1 MKCKIMLW
9 AVGWLFMSFTG
20 IIYASEI
27 EARSRIAKVTLY
39 PDSALVSRQA
49 GLKLNPGRQ
58 RIVFADIIPEVDEDS
73 LRASFQ
79 GNAQVKLFGARL
91 RKEFLREDPSERIKE
106 LESQIKEL
114 EDQKKKTEYDKEIL
128 NKEKQFLDSVRLFSE
143 AQLPKDLVTKIPQ
156 PQELEGLMKFLDA
169 KWKENYSGYIDCEF
183 KVREIVNKIDVL
195 RRELSQMSGPRQKLK
210 RSIEVDLEVIKDGGG
225 ELALSYLVRG
235 GSWQPVYEARADFEK
250 SEVELVSNAIVK
262 QNTGED
268 WQDVEMVLSTAKP
281 LAGGNMPYVSPW
293 LIRPYQPPMEY
304 AKERKIS
311 NMKVE
316 MSAAL
321 QFAAFDSEMDKD
333 GAAGM
338 TVSYSQAEEKGV
350 AVTYALNEKA
360 SVKSD
365 GSEHKLSVS
374 SQALAARFEYSACP
388 RAISSAYL
396 GSRVVNAPDLQL
408 LAGRVN
414 VFLGGDFTGTANIPG
429 VGPAEEFD
437 LYLGADENVK
447 IKREQIERK
456 VDETLIGNITSST
469 KRTVFKYKLTVE
481 NYKSKKIPVKLFEA
495 IPVSEDDRIKIKMGQ
510 VSLEP
515 KQKDWQDRKGVWLWE
530 LELEPRAKQ
539 EVMYSY
545 TIEHPRDMRV
555 EGL

>member
-1 MKCKIMLW
+1 MRYKSMLW

-27 EARSRIAKVTLY
+27 EAHSRISRVTLY
-39 PDSALVSRQA
+39 SETALVSRQA
-49 GLKLNPGRQ
+49 DLKLNPGRHKV
-58 RIVFADIIPEVDEDS
+58 VFADIIPEVDEDF
-73 LRASFQ
+73 LRVSFQ

-210 RSIEVDLEVIKDGGG
+210 RSIEVDLEVIRDGGG

-268 WQDVEMVLSTAKP
+268 WQDVEMILSTAKP

-293 LIRPYQPPMEY
+293 FIRPYQPPTQY
-304 AKERKIS
+304 DKKQKIS
-311 NMKVE
+311 NIMKEE
-316 MSAAL
+316 MSQAL
-321 QFAAFDSEMDKD
+321 QYAAFDSETDKD
-333 GAAGM
+333 DAAGM
-338 TVSYSQAEEKGV
+338 TSYSQVQEKGV
-350 AVTYALNEKA
+350 AVTYTLNEKA
-360 SVKSD
+360 SIKSD

-374 SQALAARFEYSACP
+374 SQALVAGFEYSAYP

-456 VDETLIGNITSST
+456 VDETLIGNIASSA
-469 KRTVFKYKLTVE
+469 KRAIFKYKLTVE
-481 NYKSKKIPVKLFEA
+481 NYKSKKIKVKLFEA
-495 IPVSEDDRIKIKMGQ
+495 MPVSEDDRIRVKIQQ

-515 KQKDWQDRKGVWLWE
+515 QEKDWKDRKGVWLWE
-530 LELEPRAKQ
+530 LELEPKAKT
-539 EVMYSY
+539 EITYSY
-545 TIEHPRDMRV
+545 LIEHPKDMRV